1 MTTQLIVLFVLLV
14 LSAVFSGIELAFF
27 SLSDIKVRNLVD
39 KKVKNA
45 KLVKK
50 LKDNPEKL
58 LITILIG
65 NNVVN
70 IGAASLATVLATD
83 LFGSSG
89 VGIATGVMTFL
100 VLVFGEITPK
110 SIANAKNEKISLLMA
125 RPLILLMYILYP
137 IIAILELIT
146 KLITK
151 VTGAKEG
158 SLVSE
163 EELKTMAKMGVEE
176 KAIEGYEGEM
186 ISKVFE
192 LNDITARDI
201 MTVKNEMQT
210 FDSQMKLCDALPE
223 ISISPFSRIP
233 VYENDKDNIVG
244 VVYAKD
250 VLKEGSKCIAD
261 PDEYDDQ
268 NMKLSDIARKP
279 LFIHADKLINDLL
292 KDFQKRHIQI
302 SLVVDES
309 GSLLGLVTLED
320 ILEELVGE
328 IIDETDIEKDLIKR
342 LDKKNILVDGMTE
355 IEDIMDFFNI
365 KINAPR
371 KEFIS
376 KFLLDNFGK
385 IPEVGDE
392 IEIDEIIYFI
402 SDADERKI
410 NKIKIT
416 KR

>member
-1 MTTQLIVLFVLLV
+1 MTTQIIILFVLLV
-14 LSAVFSGIELAFF
+14 MSAVFSGIELAFF

-39 KKVKNA
+39 KKIKNA
-45 KLVKK
+45 TKVKK

-137 IIAILELIT
+137 IIVILELIT
-146 KLITK
+146 KLISK
-151 VTGAKEG
+151 LTGAEEG
-158 SLVSE
+158 ALVSE

-192 LNDITARDI
+192 LNDITASDI
-201 MTVKNEMQT
+201 MTVKSEMKVL
-210 FDSQMKLCDALPE
+210 DSKMKLCDALPE
-223 ISISPFSRIP
+223 ISSSPFSRIP
-233 VYENDKDNIVG
+233 IYENDKDNIIG

-261 PDEYDDQ
+261 PDKYDDE
-268 NMKLSDIARKP
+268 NMKVIDVSRKP
-279 LFIHADKLINDLL
+279 LFIPGNELINDLL
-292 KDFQKRHIQI
+292 KDFQKRHVQI

-320 ILEELVGE
+320 VLEELVGE

-355 IEDIMDFFNI
+355 IEDIVDFFNI
-365 KINAPR
+365 KINASR

-376 KFLLDNFGK
+376 KYLLGKFGK
-385 IPEVGDE
+385 IPVVGDE
-392 IEIDEIIYFI
+392 IEIDDIIYFI
-402 SDADERKI
+402 SDADEKKI
-410 NKIKIT
+410 NKVKIT
-416 KR
+416 KK